1 MFDLKTAIKG
11 AAAGFVISFIAGI
24 IGRVDFLIIL
34 LRAVLSAVF
43 SGLLVCGIR
52 FLYMNFLSA
61 GENDSSAVAEPVK
74 NSALGT
80 VVDITLDDE
89 ELPDTDTAPAFV
101 VKMQEQDVAEEE
113 DKDTVQS
120 LESTQSDIT
129 EADSV
134 SEQAD
139 EDDEIPAP
147 PSAPSAPSR
156 NEKAEVFIP
165 MPLGVPVQSNAGNAG
180 SPSGTADD
188 STMSASQVPSDAEDI
203 EDVQDAEVL
212 DAEEGADSALPD
224 GRQESNVLNA
234 SADTALN
241 TLPDL
246 ESFIPHYEGGEGKN
260 DNDTSDSPV
269 MPPPV
274 NTSRPMQEGF
284 SVDVSDTENIAS
296 AIRTALR
303 SDS

>member
-74 NSALGT
+74 NSASGT

-129 EADSV
+129 KADSV

-139 EDDEIPAP
+139 EDDELPAP
-147 PSAPSAPSR
+147 PSAPIS

-165 MPLGVPVQSNAGNAG
+165 MPLGMPVQSNAGNAG
-180 SPSGTADD
+180 SPSGAADG
-188 STMSASQVPSDAEDI
+188 SAMSASQAPSDAEDI
-203 EDVQDAEVL
+203 EDVQDDEVL
-212 DAEEGADSALPD
+212 DAEEGADSAVSD
-224 GRQESNVLNA
+224 GRRESNVLNA

-269 MPPPV
+269 VPPPV